1 MEEES
6 RVVENSTNESDI
18 LLDLASNETSLFGLL
33 RTLLSPKTLPHL
45 ALITLLS
52 TLFYSIANIGDGGD
66 IAALG
71 FISLSCGYALTAIF
85 SSHERIKSWIT
96 LADQSE
102 KEGKSNPVAR
112 LFSSFKICIFPLA
125 VSGALGLLIL
135 MVFGQESFGDL
146 PSAFPIGLGSL
157 FVLWAVAQ
165 GRSFGSW
172 ASSLAAKK
180 LSEKESISGN
190 MNLMIAIQISVI
202 SMFSVIGIIGFQFLY
217 ENKFEAMEAIISNIV
232 FFAFAIALYGLT
244 VAWTWKFRQMAL
256 RDKALKQF
264 TSRWTLFAHVF
275 ATWHLLTVWRQLVM
289 SPGTIEVFIE
299 EVLLMIFTVFMAI
312 WSITSQSVGAKFKF
326 LSTENALPWGLAF
339 GYAYAGS
346 VAMLATAFNDITYVM
361 VTGHIIALLTITW
374 MQRSVLA
381 KVINQHDFAVSIART
396 KTQTSSQSEMT
407 TTSTEPLANSRT
419 PEETTASLDEIDVQW
434 NGEVGPSIGDGVEWG
449 EVIELND

>member
-1 MEEES
+1 MEE
-6 RVVENSTNESDI
+6 VTQVEEDSTPQENI
-18 LLDLASNETSLFGLL
+18 LSNLASNETSLLGLA

-52 TLFYSIANIGDGGD
+52 TLLYSIANVGDGGD

-71 FISLSCGYALTAIF
+71 FISLSCGYGLTAMF
-85 SSHERIKSWIT
+85 SNNKRIHSWIT
-96 LADQSE
+96 LTEESE
-102 KEGKSNPVAR
+102 KGTKSNFVAR
-112 LFSSFKICIFPLA
+112 LFSSFKICVFPLA
-125 VSGALGLLIL
+125 VSGALGLLML
-135 MVFGQESFGDL
+135 MLFGQESAFDL

-157 FVLWAVAQ
+157 FVLWAIAQ

-172 ASSLAAKK
+172 ASSLAAKRLPK
-180 LSEKESISGN
+180 KENSTGNIKMTIAVQLGVVSI
-190 MNLMIAIQISVI
+190 ISI
-202 SMFSVIGIIGFQFLY
+202 TGIIGFQSLY
-217 ENKFEAMEAIISNIV
+217 EKEWNVADAIISNLG
-232 FFAFAIALYGLT
+232 FFALALAVYGLT
-244 VAWTWKFRQMAL
+244 VGVTWKYRQMAL
-256 RDKALKQF
+256 RDKALKKF

-299 EVLLMIFTVFMAI
+299 EVLLMMFTVFMAI

-326 LSTENALPWGLAF
+326 LSTENALPWGLSF

-381 KVINQHDFAVSIART
+381 KVLDQHDFAVTIAR
-396 KTQTSSQSEMT
+396 
-407 TTSTEPLANSRT
+407 NSKPSLPSLKEIITT
-419 PEETTASLDEIDVQW
+419 PEKLVHSEPSEEKLASLNEIDVHW
-434 NGEVGPSIGDGVEWG
+434 DGSVGASISDDVEWND
-449 EVIELND
+449 VIELND